1 MVLAENVELEEFT
14 LTDDWG
20 PKERKTSVV
29 TEADGLP
36 VPSAAHVWIV
46 CGLLLGRSEPFCPIC
61 FYFFQRGEKKWA
73 GEEEGVKRRHEDLFW
88 REGISEEL
96 RGAELPGECGWS
108 LK

>member
-61 FYFFQRGEKKWA
+61 FYFFQRVSVDLRHSMAASESLGEQVFPGLPDHFCA
-73 GEEEGVKRRHEDLFW
+73 GG
-88 REGISEEL
+88 
-96 RGAELPGECGWS
+96 
-108 LK
+108 